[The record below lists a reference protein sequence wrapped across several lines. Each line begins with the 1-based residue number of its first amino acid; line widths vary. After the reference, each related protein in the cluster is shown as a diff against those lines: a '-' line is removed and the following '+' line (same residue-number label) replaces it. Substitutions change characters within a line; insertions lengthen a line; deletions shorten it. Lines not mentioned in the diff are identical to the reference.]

1 VLSNTKRLAAL
12 VLRGVANR
20 LDPEPPY
27 QAGSPQVARM
37 ALERNTLGLRWIP
50 GSDVHTNVIANTRGE
65 G

>member
-1 VLSNTKRLAAL
+1 VLSNTKRLVAL

-27 QAGSPQVARM
+27 QQE
-37 ALERNTLGLRWIP
+37 ALKLLGWRWN
-50 GSDVHTNVIANTRGE
+50 GTQWVDVGFPVQTFTNVIANTRGE